1 MKEALAFIATDQ
13 SGLVVVIVVVVVA
26 VVVGYKLC
34 VGKTVWK
41 TR

>member
-13 SGLVVVIVVVVVA
+13 SGLVVVIVVVVA